1 MKKGGR
7 ATASRVSV
15 EGWGK
20 RQHILSGE
28 VTQRCVKTSSLK
40 KKKVRW
46 EREAE
51 GGKVSGG
58 GEGKGRTLWEDVD
71 LSKF

>member
-40 KKKVRW
+40 KKKS
-46 EREAE
+46 
-51 GGKVSGG
+51 GGK
-58 GEGKGRTLWEDVD
+58 GKQKGVKYREEVRAREELFGKMWT
-71 LSKF
+71 